1 MNNSPPLRSV
11 GNVIS
16 CQEWR
21 EEKDFWK
28 VATSSYQRK
37 GNVQLLPSEI
47 WQLRA
52 LLLSDGSIYG
62 LQKYVMIILG
72 IKLFLQADELIT
84 LRLES
89 FDQSLFLVDQDR
101 GPTALCVKIQGK
113 NDVTPSSYSALG

>member
-1 MNNSPPLRSV
+1 MYAHIFSKEWNS
-11 GNVIS
+11 S
-16 CQEWR
+16 CETV
-21 EEKDFWK
+21 ECSKEVKF
-28 VATSSYQRK
+28 
-37 GNVQLLPSEI
+37 

-89 FDQSLFLVDQDR
+89 FDQSLFLVDEDR

-113 NDVTPSSYSALG
+113 NDLTPFHMVLGWAESEYLEFCPIRHLLYYL